1 MSIVILPA
9 LSDVAKGGRRLS
21 LMLPESCLPQAGISP
36 AFLRF
41 ISAFPL
47 C

>member
-9 LSDVAKGGRRLS
+9 LSEVAKGGRRLS
-21 LMLPESCLPQAGISP
+21 LIPAPPRAGISP
-36 AFLRF
+36 AALRF

>member
-9 LSDVAKGGRRLS
+9 LGDVAKGGRRLS
-21 LMLPESCLPQAGISP
+21 LMPAPPLAGISP